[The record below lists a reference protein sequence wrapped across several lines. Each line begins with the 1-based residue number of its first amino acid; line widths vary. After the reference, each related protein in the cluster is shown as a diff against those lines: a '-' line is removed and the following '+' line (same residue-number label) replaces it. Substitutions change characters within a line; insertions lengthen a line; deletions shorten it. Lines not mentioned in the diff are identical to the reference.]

1 MMVTTVIDLRLD
13 PRREAVPRARAALDA
28 LRGIASSAAIED
40 SRLLVS
46 ELITNSIRHGE
57 LTSGQPIRFRV
68 DVAGGSLR
76 VEVRDTGRGFVL
88 SPRTSESVD
97 DSGWGLY
104 LVSKIAE
111 RWGMSSD
118 GGTTVWLEIP
128 LDRGRDQGP
137 P

>member
-1 MMVTTVIDLRLD
+1 MMGMTVIDLRLD
-13 PRREAVPRARAALDA
+13 PRTEAVPQARGALDA
-28 LRGIASSAAIED
+28 LSGTASVAAIED
-40 SRLLVS
+40 ARLLVS
-46 ELITNSIRHGE
+46 ELITNSIRHGD
-57 LTSGQPIRFRV
+57 LTSEQAIRFRV
-68 DVAGGSLR
+68 DVAGERLR

-88 SPRTSESVD
+88 PPRTSESAD

-118 GGTTVWLEIP
+118 GGTTVWFEIP
-128 LDRGRDQGP
+128 LDRGRDPGP

>member
-1 MMVTTVIDLRLD
+1 MGSTVIDLRLD
-13 PRREAVPRARAALDA
+13 PRTEAVPRARDA
-28 LRGIASSAAIED
+28 LEALRETASSAAIED
-40 SRLLVS
+40 ARLLVS

-57 LTSGQPIRFRV
+57 LASHQPIRFRV
-68 DVAGGSLR
+68 ELAGGSLR

-88 SPRTSESVD
+88 SPRTTETAD

-118 GGTTVWLEIP
+118 GGTTVWFEIP
-128 LDRGRDQGP
+128 LDRGRDPGP

>member
-1 MMVTTVIDLRLD
+1 MGATLIDLRLD
-13 PRREAVPRARAALDA
+13 PRTEAVPRARGALDA

-40 SRLLVS
+40 ARLLVS

-57 LTSGQPIRFRV
+57 PTSGQPIRFRV
-68 DVAGGSLR
+68 DVTGASLR
-76 VEVRDTGRGFVL
+76 VEVCDTGRRFVL
-88 SPRTSESVD
+88 SPRTTESAD

-111 RWGMSSD
+111 CWGMSSD
-118 GGTTVWLEIP
+118 GGTTVWFEIP
-128 LDRGRDQGP
+128 LDRGRDPGP